1 MGDDLSALGIRV
13 ADGIA
18 PSDEEVD
25 VPVLPENWEAL
36 ELFLA
41 CATQWRHVPMG
52 GVTGLDYT
60 ALYSVMAMHQVAATE
75 QRERLAQVQRIERGA
90 LQAMKDQQ
98 RG

>member
-1 MGDDLSALGIRV
+1 M
-13 ADGIA
+13 
-18 PSDEEVD
+18 
-25 VPVLPENWEAL
+25 VLPENWDAL

-41 CATQWRHVPMG
+41 CATQWRYAPMG
-52 GVTGLDYT
+52 GATGLDYT
-60 ALYSVMAMHQVAATE
+60 ALQSVMTMHQVPATE